1 MVCSQLRVRPMAS
14 RAPHPLTLHAAV
26 LISHGSERIERFS
39 TSTTE
44 LVR

>member
-26 LISHGSERIERFS
+26 LISQDSEQIERLA
-39 TSTTE
+39 TCLLE
-44 LVR
+44 LQR